1 MTPQFASLSSSTKI
15 PPPRTRFQKWQINF
29 QDAYPPAPPNMN
41 LHITSSPSHHITTTH
56 HNMDLIPGKLRY
68 LCIYNPTLGTTQK
81 ELHKQILYYHSE
93 DGPVSVNEQLREI
106 GLAQG
111 MVEFSKEL
119 SGGEK
124 LTHVTSKK
132 TRTLVV
138 NLEGDI
144 WAALCVHL
152 PVEVRNGAVVEYNMK
167 GLSGVEVM
175 IGELR
180 RCWDR
185 WVLFSGGE
193 HDASHVSHVS
203 HVTETTRADL
213 SSHVNDT
220 IKTDQPSHVKRP
232 SAKSALR
239 NEVTVESRDEET
251 MEESRDEETTNGE
264 SRDTDESTNG
274 KSCDLEEG
282 ASADQSNVESGEED
296 VEDDIAESVDK
307 DSAESAEIG
316 ERTNGSH
323 DQSRDDPDAASRDNE
338 PEEPEEGNEVNGQ
351 ESGSRDEENDNNPQS
366 AESRDQSNDQPAES
380 RDRESDV
387 TPDLTKSHDDLS
399 SSRDTTSP
407 SRDSTQSSSRAA
419 FFNAFSSCWN
429 PNLHSRG
436 ILDSIPYTEID
447 RIKLSEDTTQV
458 IEAVL
463 SKDPNLV
470 HCSIARGESRD
481 TTPRAQGHSKIVYSS
496 SPCFPLSCW
505 LLECC
510 DIGDE
515 MAFAEE
521 SGFVSHVSIRKSRAQ
536 LADYASENPS
546 PSPTT
551 YISKLGTL
559 MTQTTVSTLTSWN
572 PWKQHF
578 PNSEEAI
585 APEDDV
591 EDGKFVV
598 RARVTCTQQYGKTYL
613 VVYQRA
619 PLTFALLYKSTED
632 LVYPSLNLKLAALV
646 EPVVRDIERGLGN
659 PHYPKLLASPD
670 PFYYIVVDPKNQ
682 TLTTNLRHVPFDTE
696 VVNFVNPNPDPHN
709 SEIAHVHTQFG
720 RLMSQQEAF
729 LGHEKLAR
737 SNQNWWFYWTR
748 LPDQRQVYMARK
760 WLKSKP
766 SADGHSVVNAMG
778 KSAKL
783 WLDGYV
789 RAHVT

>member
-1 MTPQFASLSSSTKI
+1 
-15 PPPRTRFQKWQINF
+15 
-29 QDAYPPAPPNMN
+29 
-41 LHITSSPSHHITTTH
+41 
-56 HNMDLIPGKLRY
+56 MDLIPAKLRY

-81 ELHKQILYYHSE
+81 DLHKQILYFHSE

-152 PVEVRNGAVVEYNMK
+152 PVEVRNGVVVEYNMK
-167 GLSGVEVM
+167 GLSGVDVM

-180 RCWDR
+180 QCWMR
-185 WVLFSGGE
+185 WRLFNERSESDVG
-193 HDASHVSHVS
+193 VSRVS
-203 HVTETTRADL
+203 DL
-213 SSHVNDT
+213 KEDQIS
-220 IKTDQPSHVKRP
+220 IKTASSTARP
-232 SAKSALR
+232 KSSLSQ
-239 NEVTVESRDEET
+239 EVVPDESREEET
-251 MEESRDEETTNGE
+251 NGTSENEPVQEQSDPSEAGESGSGENGSSNTSRDKSREE
-264 SRDTDESTNG
+264 DTDKTSSSTKTPSTNG
-274 KSCDLEEG
+274 KS
-282 ASADQSNVESGEED
+282 
-296 VEDDIAESVDK
+296 
-307 DSAESAEIG
+307 
-316 ERTNGSH
+316 R
-323 DQSRDDPDAASRDNE
+323 E
-338 PEEPEEGNEVNGQ
+338 P
-351 ESGSRDEENDNNPQS
+351 S
-366 AESRDQSNDQPAES
+366 
-380 RDRESDV
+380 
-387 TPDLTKSHDDLS
+387 KDLS
-399 SSRDTTSP
+399 ASQITTASTTS
-407 SRDSTQSSSRAA
+407 DSVRSSDALSS

-447 RIKLSEDTTQV
+447 RIKLSEDTIQV

-470 HCSIARGESRD
+470 HCSIARSEPRD
-481 TTPRAQGHSKIVYSS
+481 LCNRTSQGHSKIVYSS
-496 SPCFPLSCW
+496 SSCFPLSSW

-515 MAFAEE
+515 MAFAED

-546 PSPTT
+546 PSPT

-559 MTQTTVSTLTSWN
+559 TQNTVSSLTSWN

-585 APEDDV
+585 AAEDDV

-598 RARVTCTQQYGKTYL
+598 KGRVTCTEEYGLTYL

-619 PLTFALLYKSTED
+619 PLTFALLYKDTGD
-632 LVYPSLNLKLAALV
+632 LVYPTLNLKLASLV
-646 EPVVRDIERGLGN
+646 EPVVRDIERGAGN
-659 PHYPKLLASPD
+659 PHYPKLLSSPD
-670 PFYYIVVDPKNQ
+670 PFYYIVVDPRQQ

-696 VVNFVNPNPDPHN
+696 AVNVVNPNPDPHN
-709 SEIAHVHTQFG
+709 SEVAHVHTQFG
-720 RLMSQQEAF
+720 RLMSHQEAF

-789 RAHVT
+789 KSGLT